1 LSNNNKVENAEEIM
15 DELEVDIV
23 AYNEHHLNMQ
33 DQQNVNGFNQ
43 LFKGG
48 ETAIQLV
55 VEVERRKEGQALWSL
70 NP

>member
-1 LSNNNKVENAEEIM
+1 MENAEEIM